1 MATYT
6 VNFGALQSAITHQE
20 EILGRMKQEIE
31 KMETIKNTLLND
43 SLWHGPNKQNYFQK
57 FEAYQNAVSALYNNA
72 VDHLTK
78 LNEIKKT
85 YANAEVN

>member
-6 VNFGALQSAITHQE
+6 VNFAALQSAIAHQE
-20 EILGRMKQEIE
+20 EILARMKQEIE

-43 SLWHGPNKQNYFQK
+43 SLWYGPNKKNYFQK
-57 FEAYQNAVSALYNNA
+57 FETYQNAMNALYNNA
-72 VDHLTK
+72 ADHLTK

-85 YANAEVN
+85 YAGAEVN